1 MPKSRFGQIFLEE
14 LVLTDRHSVGSR
26 DDREWID
33 GARQAA
39 EDLFKPKRDVA
50 PAAAVTPT
58 PNPPASAEQQQAL
71 RRPRIL
77 PIALAPSMSG
87 VNAEPK
93 PEGKSAIAEQR
104 LPRLLPS
111 QFGRVR
117 TLTRY
122 GMTPAQV
129 AELYGVLIDEVEQII
144 GRSVSR
150 GEL

>member
-1 MPKSRFGQIFLEE
+1 
-14 LVLTDRHSVGSR
+14 VGSR

-50 PAAAVTPT
+50 SAAAVTPT
-58 PNPPASAEQQQAL
+58 SNPLASAEQQQTL

-77 PIALAPSMSG
+77 PIALAPPMSG
-87 VNAEPK
+87 VNAEPATEPK
-93 PEGKSAIAEQR
+93 EKSAVAEQR
-104 LPRLLPS
+104 MPRLLPS

-129 AELYGVLIDEVEQII
+129 AELYEVLIDEVEQII

>member
-1 MPKSRFGQIFLEE
+1 VR
-14 LVLTDRHSVGSR
+14 SR

-50 PAAAVTPT
+50 PATAVTPT
-58 PNPPASAEQQQAL
+58 PIPPASAEQQQAL

-77 PIALAPSMSG
+77 PIALAPPMSG
-87 VNAEPK
+87 VNAEPAVAK
-93 PEGKSAIAEQR
+93 QR

>member
-1 MPKSRFGQIFLEE
+1 M
-14 LVLTDRHSVGSR
+14 LTDRHSVGSR

-39 EDLFKPKRDVA
+39 ENLFKPKRDVA
-50 PAAAVTPT
+50 PAAVVTPT
-58 PNPPASAEQQQAL
+58 LNRPASAEQQQAP

-77 PIALAPSMSG
+77 PIALAPPMSG
-87 VNAEPK
+87 VNGEPATEPK
-93 PEGKSAIAEQR
+93 PEGKSAVAEQR
-104 LPRLLPS
+104 MPRLLPS

>member
-1 MPKSRFGQIFLEE
+1 
-14 LVLTDRHSVGSR
+14 VLTNRHSVGDR
-26 DDREWID
+26 DGRERID

-39 EDLFKPKRDVA
+39 EDLFKPKRNGA
-50 PAAAVTPT
+50 SAAAVTPT

-77 PIALAPSMSG
+77 PIAFAPPMSG
-87 VNAEPK
+87 VNAEPATKPK
-93 PEGKSAIAEQR
+93 PEGESAVAEQR
-104 LPRLLPS
+104 MPRLLPS
-111 QFGRVR
+111 EFGRVR
-117 TLTRY
+117 ALTRY

-144 GRSVSR
+144 GHSVSR

>member
-1 MPKSRFGQIFLEE
+1 M
-14 LVLTDRHSVGSR
+14 LTDRHSVGSR

-77 PIALAPSMSG
+77 PIALAPPMSG
-87 VNAEPK
+87 VNAVPATEPK
-93 PEGKSAIAEQR
+93 PEGKSAVAEQR
-104 LPRLLPS
+104 MPRLLPS

-122 GMTPAQV
+122 VMTPAHV

-144 GRSVSR
+144 GRSVFR